1 MPSYPLSNHIFSK
14 YRQFFEFNRKDYHF
28 NVDIE
33 TGKLFLSRKLV
44 TFRGTHLPLDLYLKY
59 CQDFY
64 DSSSGLNAYTGLPRG
79 FKFNYHVY
87 ISQVGGQYNYVDKD
101 GFVHIFALAINTS
114 SAQPIY
120 YDTTGSGL
128 MMEVNSI
135 GFDIYD
141 ENENRQL
148 FDADGRLITVRKKI
162 SSNYQRD
169 INITYDSLLKIHSI
183 SDQYGHTI
191 DFDYT
196 NPSQILIKRNT
207 QILFAINV
215 SNNNLLS
222 IQRYTSSIDYF
233 SDSFDWVNDGL
244 EELELAS
251 GEIFNIA
258 YSSSK
263 VSAFSANYKQNY
275 YSLTYDTSN
284 KRTCVQNAR
293 GIVTLY
299 DYDQNSLSSRSS
311 NNNVDLGYL
320 SLSKD
325 ASFYIIKDNI
335 PNNQKL
341 DFNLQP
347 YGQTPVY
354 NNQTYSANSTCIT
367 ASVSSSVLYAKRNY
381 VLHTNI
387 VGDLGNDSFVV
398 EMYNSSNV
406 LLAKQIF
413 KGKAKNIAT
422 PVGLPGSGAI
432 SDSFYLKLCNNSNN
446 QITVI
451 LAHITPL
458 LGDFSMLATNID
470 CANGVFSYD
479 NNNYYYLTSG
489 VSFSFKNGSTSISTP
504 TNLYMTESD
513 YLANERLFYKRTENS
528 FKFWCN
534 DKTIL
539 IDNLTEA
546 SIGLGGAINAIYYNV
561 DNKPIIYRHK
571 SLPSHPLIP
580 VYFYKISG
588 SEDNSFIVNEF
599 SHIPYS
605 ISPNPPLNSFRQEKE
620 TRHICGNQT
629 IVCRFYDKYN
639 RLLSNRRSD
648 GITIDNVFDNKG
660 NLTNESTSSSNDTKI
675 ISSSYSYDLNDN
687 LDVKETFVNNLSQ
700 ETYYSYDSD
709 NNLYYVESP
718 GLDIFYSYESI
729 LKEKV
734 ASVSFYHYP
743 YYCTQIAG
751 YYKDELNSVGISDSF
766 YQITHDKG
774 EISNISNNNETI
786 ISYSYY
792 PQIYD
797 GQTLY
802 DTYYTY
808 FPNNYAY
815 IREYDGM
822 GRLVSN
828 EYLFYTY
835 DSFSNVSSIQ
845 DTTINVQ
852 ESHIYFNYDYRDRLI
867 GIYNENTHI
876 YLENIYDDFG
886 RIDYQTF
893 EEYSEGLITVSYNY
907 YSIPGL
913 EKNEK
918 KSTIYHH
925 YDVLCIEDEVDSF
938 SRLNNRTAA
947 TGVGDCGILTQ
958 FSYCHNSNRTNFLVE
973 EITYLEIANGAF
985 DTSVFKKDT
994 YSYNGSGNIISI
1006 TRSQSDSQV
1015 TNTIT
1020 YEYDLSCRLIR
1031 ENNPYFGES
1040 YIYSYD
1046 AKGNIISK
1054 QIFTYS
1060 TGVLSNP
1067 LSTKTYYYDSYC
1079 PDRLISYGTELFT
1092 YDNHGNPTMY
1102 RDAYLWWYRGNLLHS
1117 YTKGLMGVQLNYD
1130 GFRNIANKI
1139 VSHGNALVYE
1149 ITYDYINGQLLREN
1163 RPNNCSLLFLYAHSG
1178 IAGFDYQGS
1187 LYFYEKNMQ
1196 QDVIAIRD
1204 SDNQVV
1210 AKYIYDAW
1218 GNHLVLTPNDMVDT
1232 NLNSVGNINPF
1243 RYRSCY
1249 YDTDLKMYWLAS
1261 RFYDSEI
1268 GRFISPDSWE
1278 YLDFKKMHGLNLYAY
1293 CKNNPVMYYDPS
1305 GHFIITLIGTLIAI
1319 GAAALAMS
1327 IGGYIEIRKLHA
1339 EHIASTSDKTK
1350 KPKEYNSPGVIEYDA
1365 DGLLVWIKIC
1375 EDEDDPDKT
1384 TLTVYD
1390 SWKYNKEEI
1399 RKFLTSLKNNPDF
1412 KCSNLNVE
1420 KMLNEW
1426 MWHNFGYTSPLS
1438 FIRGPSKDADM
1449 YLNSDDTGHFI
1460 YSWIINN
1467 IKYD

>member
-33 TGKLFLSRKLV
+33 TGKLFLNRKLV
-44 TFRGTHLPLDLYLKY
+44 TFRGAHLPLDLNLKY

-79 FKFNYHVY
+79 FKLNYHVY
-87 ISQVGGQYNYVDKD
+87 ISQVSGQYNYVDKD

-114 SAQPIY
+114 SPKLIY

-141 ENENRQL
+141 ENENHQL
-148 FDADGRLITVRKKI
+148 FDADGRLITICKKI
-162 SSNYQRD
+162 SSDYHRD

-251 GEIFNIA
+251 GEIFNMA
-258 YSSSK
+258 YSSSN

-458 LGDFSMLATNID
+458 LGDFSMLATNIN

-479 NNNYYYLTSG
+479 NNNYYYLTPG

-513 YLANERLFYKRTENS
+513 YLANERLFYKRTGNS

-605 ISPNPPLNSFRQEKE
+605 ISPNPPSNSFRQEKE
-620 TRHICGNQT
+620 THYICGNQT

-648 GITIDNVFDNKG
+648 GITTNNSFDNNG
-660 NLTNESTSSSNDTKI
+660 NLIAESITSANEAHA
-675 ISSSYSYDLNDN
+675 ISKAYSYDIKDN
-687 LDVKETFVNNLSQ
+687 LDVEEQFVNNLSQ
-700 ETYYSYDSD
+700 ESYRSYDSD
-709 NNLYYVESP
+709 NNLFLLESP
-718 GLDIFYSYESI
+718 GGLDTYYVYENI
-729 LKEKV
+729 LKEKIT
-734 ASVSFYHYP
+734 SISFYYYP
-743 YYCTQIAG
+743 HSYTQTAIYSNEELTDVGVSDNSYHFG
-751 YYKDELNSVGISDSF
+751 YY
-766 YQITHDKG
+766 KG
-774 EISNISNNNETI
+774 EISSISNNNEPI
-786 ISYSYY
+786 VGYSYY

-797 GQTLY
+797 DQTLF
-802 DTYYTY
+802 DTLYTY
-808 FPNNYAY
+808 FPNNYSIVKEFDA
-815 IREYDGM
+815 M
-822 GRLVSN
+822 GRLVTD

-852 ESHIYFNYDYRDRLI
+852 QDHIYYSYDYKDRLLT
-867 GIYNENTHI
+867 IYNENSHI
-876 YLENIYDDFG
+876 FLENNYDEYG
-886 RIDYQTF
+886 RIDYQTC
-893 EEYSEGLITVSYNY
+893 EEYSDGLFTNSYNY
-907 YSIPGL
+907 YCIFGL
-913 EKNEK
+913 EKKEK
-918 KSTIYHH
+918 KTTIYH
-925 YDVLCIEDEVDSF
+925 YYGTLYVEDEVDAF
-938 SRLNNRTAA
+938 SRLASQSITINGGGT
-947 TGVGDCGILTQ
+947 ITQ
-958 FSYCHNSNRTNFLVE
+958 FSYCHNLTRTNLLVE
-973 EITYLEIANGAF
+973 EVTYSGIVNDVPVAN
-985 DTSVFKKDT
+985 VFIKDT
-994 YSYNGSGNIISI
+994 YSYDDAGNIVAIA
-1006 TRSQSDSQV
+1006 RSQSDSQ
-1015 TNTIT
+1015 TINTIT

-1031 ENNPYFGES
+1031 ENNPFFNES
-1040 YIYSYD
+1040 YVYNYD
-1046 AKGNIISK
+1046 AKGNITSK
-1054 QIFTYS
+1054 QIFVYS
-1060 TGVLSNP
+1060 TGTLTNP
-1067 LSTKTYYYDSYC
+1067 ITTRTYYYDLYC
-1079 PDRLISYGTELFT
+1079 PDRLVSHGAELFT
-1092 YDNHGNPTMY
+1092 YDNRGNPTFY
-1102 RDAYLWWYRGNLLHS
+1102 RDDYLWWYRGTLLHS
-1117 YTKGLMGVQLNYD
+1117 YTHGAKEVQLYHD
-1130 GFRNIANKI
+1130 GFRKLVRKMVYNDNVL
-1139 VSHGNALVYE
+1139 VSD
-1149 ITYDYINGQLLREN
+1149 ITYDYIEDRLLREN
-1163 RPNNCSLLFLYAHSG
+1163 RPNNNSLLFLYSHAG
-1178 IAGFDYQGS
+1178 IAGFEFQGNIF
-1187 LYFYEKNMQ
+1187 FYEKNIQ
-1196 QDVIAIRD
+1196 QDIIAIRN
-1204 SDNQVV
+1204 SSNQIV
-1210 AKYIYDAW
+1210 AKYVYDAW
-1218 GNHLVLTPNDMVDT
+1218 GNHRVLTSNDAIDA
-1232 NLNSVGNINPF
+1232 NPNSVGNLNPF
-1243 RYRSCY
+1243 RYRSYY
-1249 YDTDLKMYWLAS
+1249 YDIDLKMYWLTT
-1261 RFYDSEI
+1261 RYYDPEI
-1268 GRFISPDSWE
+1268 GRFISPDDCS
-1278 YLDFKKMHGLNLYAY
+1278 YLDYEKLHGLNLYAY
-1293 CKNNPVMYYDPS
+1293 SKNNPVMYCDPS
-1305 GHFIITLIGTLIAI
+1305 GHFATLLITLGITIA
-1319 GAAALAMS
+1319 AT
-1327 IGGYIEIRKLHA
+1327 Y
-1339 EHIASTSDKTK
+1339 IASLPILGVIATVGMNTLSNIHSKSDKTATPTDK
-1350 KPKEYNSPGVIEYDA
+1350 KDVEKFEKRYTGEGFTISYTVGDPNKDPKLKDYLLSVYESWRYNEQEI
-1365 DGLLVWIKIC
+1365 
-1375 EDEDDPDKT
+1375 DE
-1384 TLTVYD
+1384 
-1390 SWKYNKEEI
+1390 
-1399 RKFLTSLKNNPDF
+1399 FLRSLKKDYPSLDVSSV
-1412 KCSNLNVE
+1412 K
-1420 KMLNEW
+1420 NEW
-1426 MWHNFGYTSPLS
+1426 MWHNVAYAFLIKKDSSRSVDAYLS
-1438 FIRGPSKDADM
+1438 S
-1449 YLNSDDTGHFI
+1449 SDD
-1460 YSWIINN
+1460 N
-1467 IKYD
+1467 ILLAFLFNFYRFWW